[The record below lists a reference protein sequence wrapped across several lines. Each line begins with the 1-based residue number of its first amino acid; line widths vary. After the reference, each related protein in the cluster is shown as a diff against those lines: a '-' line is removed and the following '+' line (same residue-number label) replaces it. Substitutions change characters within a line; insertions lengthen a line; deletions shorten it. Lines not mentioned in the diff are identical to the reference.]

1 MINNLIGKKY
11 RYEIILK
18 SKDDDVDGML
28 KESWE
33 AKDERITVKSVV
45 TLQLYNF
52 LIARVPSARK
62 FSRRN

>member
-33 AKDERITVKSVV
+33 AKDTNHS
-45 TLQLYNF
+45 
-52 LIARVPSARK
+52 
-62 FSRRN
+62 